1 MSAYAVYVLFQVK
14 RKCSFF
20 LAMSKG
26 ARNNLENFTNWQ
38 PITSEKCDFLRKIE
52 LFDVIL
58 TSQKNRKIYNGKY
71 LKQLHSDDSKRDT

>member
-1 MSAYAVYVLFQVK
+1 MAAYAEHVLFQVK

-26 ARNNLENFTNWQ
+26 ARNNLENFTNRL

-58 TSQKNRKIYNGKY
+58 TSQKKRKIYNGKY